1 MSPAAIPSRVTSPAR
16 MSACNRDRLKSLSR
30 RARKRSSRSPASSA
44 LTDTW
49 KRLAVS
55 CVVMILRLARAAS
68 SAGGPRVAPP
78 STLSSIDPHGAYY
91 GADRPNAWLI
101 PARRALAALLDGTLA
116 CRPSLTYRLGP
127 FSGPVR
133 LAVRTSAS
141 HVENRGSIPLRGAS
155 HISRNSL
162 IYLS

>member
-55 CVVMILRLARAAS
+55 CVVMILAFGADGLDRRLAQAP
-68 SAGGPRVAPP
+68 PRPPPYPP
-78 STLSSIDPHGAYY
+78 STPEAAYC
-91 GADRPNAWLI
+91 GADRPNARLI
-101 PARRALAALLDGTLA
+101 PAGLSLGHALGRHSCLPPPPHL
-116 CRPSLTYRLGP
+116 
-127 FSGPVR
+127 
-133 LAVRTSAS
+133 
-141 HVENRGSIPLRGAS
+141 
-155 HISRNSL
+155 
-162 IYLS
+162 